1 MLDVLTFLA
10 APFAACLILVG
21 LLGYFGLHVLLR
33 EVIFVDLAL
42 AQVAALGT
50 VVALA
55 AGHEVGSRAALLYS
69 LTATVLGAVLF
80 TFTRRRRGAVVPQE
94 AIIGITYVIA
104 TAAAILV
111 ADRAP
116 EGAEHIKELLAGT
129 ILWVTW
135 PVVLR
140 DLAIFAG
147 VGLFHWLFRRRF
159 VQISERAEEAVA
171 QGVRVHLWDFLF
183 YLSFGVV
190 ITLAV
195 TTGGVL
201 MVFAYL
207 VAPAILA
214 LSNSRRWGVR
224 MLIAW
229 AAGFGASALGLLSS
243 YWWDLPSG
251 PAIVCSL
258 GLFLMMFAAWRALV
272 RREAGAA
279 ARRSPREETSTV

>member
-1 MLDVLTFLA
+1 MLDVLAFLA
-10 APFAACLILVG
+10 APFAACLVLVG
-21 LLGYFGLHVLLR
+21 VLGYFGLHVLLR

-55 AGHEVGSRAALLYS
+55 AGHAPDSRAALLYS
-69 LTATVLGAVLF
+69 LVATVLGAVLF
-80 TFTRRRRGAVVPQE
+80 TFTRRRRGAAVPQE

-140 DLAIFAG
+140 DLAIFAV
-147 VGLFHWLFRRRF
+147 VGLFHWIFRRRF
-159 VQISERAEEAVA
+159 VQISERAEEAVD

-183 YLSFGVV
+183 YLSFGLV
-190 ITLAV
+190 ITFAV
-195 TTGGVL
+195 SVAGVL

-214 LSNSRRWGVR
+214 LSTSRRWGVR
-224 MLIAW
+224 IAIAW
-229 AAGFGASALGLLSS
+229 AAGFAASVLGLLSS

-251 PAIVCSL
+251 PAIVCAL
-258 GLFLMMFAAWRALV
+258 GLFLALYAVWRGWTG
-272 RREAGAA
+272 RK
-279 ARRSPREETSTV
+279 SPIAS

>member
-1 MLDVLTFLA
+1 MLDVLAFLA

-50 VVALA
+50 VVAIA
-55 AGHEVGSRAALLYS
+55 AGYAPESRTALLYS
-69 LTATVLGAVLF
+69 LAATVLGAVLF
-80 TFTRRRRGAVVPQE
+80 TFTRRRRGAAVPQE

-129 ILWVTW
+129 VLWVTW
-135 PVVLR
+135 PVVIR
-140 DLAIFAG
+140 DLVIFAA

-159 VQISERAEEAVA
+159 VQISERADEAVS

-183 YLSFGVV
+183 YLSFGLV

-195 TTGGVL
+195 TTAGVL

-214 LSNSRRWGVR
+214 LSTSRRWGVR
-224 MLIAW
+224 MAIAW
-229 AAGFGASALGLLSS
+229 SAGFGASVLGLLSS
-243 YWWDLPSG
+243 YWWDVPSG

-258 GLFLMMFAAWRALV
+258 GLFLALFATWRALA
-272 RREAGAA
+272 RKTAA
-279 ARRSPREETSTV
+279 SPATAVAAEE